1 MGAVL
6 TFGLAMSSGKLPL
19 RPILSAL
26 LCLFCAGYAV
36 AEPAG
41 HWQDADAPA
50 AAWADAASREVEA
63 YGRSQRPTAVMI
75 VEGDRVIARWGDVG
89 RRVNVHSVRKSL
101 LSALYGIA
109 IAEGRISLFSTLAQL
124 GIDDKPPSLT
134 QAEKQATVRDLLMA
148 RSGIYH
154 PAAYETAD
162 IRRKRPA
169 RGSHAAGTFWF
180 YNNWDF
186 NALGAIY
193 RQATGEDIFQSF
205 ARRIAKPIDM
215 EDFSARD
222 GQYVLEPSS
231 IHPAYPFMMSAR
243 DLARFGL
250 LFLNDGGWN
259 ATQVVP
265 AAWVKES
272 TTAYSQTDRN
282 ARYGYLWWARSSDE
296 SGPGAFMALGYGG
309 EVIVVIPP
317 KRLIAVETVDLL
329 QHPQGVE
336 TRSFLNLV
344 RKIGANSPESTVRS
358 D

>member
-1 MGAVL
+1 
-6 TFGLAMSSGKLPL
+6 
-19 RPILSAL
+19 
-26 LCLFCAGYAV
+26 
-36 AEPAG
+36 
-41 HWQDADAPA
+41 
-50 AAWADAASREVEA
+50 
-63 YGRSQRPTAVMI
+63 
-75 VEGDRVIARWGDVG
+75 
-89 RRVNVHSVRKSL
+89 
-101 LSALYGIA
+101 
-109 IAEGRISLFSTLAQL
+109 
-124 GIDDKPPSLT
+124 
-134 QAEKQATVRDLLMA
+134 
-148 RSGIYH
+148 
-154 PAAYETAD
+154 
-162 IRRKRPA
+162 
-169 RGSHAAGTFWF
+169 
-180 YNNWDF
+180 
-186 NALGAIY
+186 
-193 RQATGEDIFQSF
+193 
-205 ARRIAKPIDM
+205 
-215 EDFSARD
+215 
-222 GQYVLEPSS
+222 
-231 IHPAYPFMMSAR
+231 MMSAR

>member
-1 MGAVL
+1 VEPTAGSQAHNCRCSAHLKTGAVFEVG
-6 TFGLAMSSGKLPL
+6 TSSGKLPL

-169 RGSHAAGTFWF
+169 RGS
-180 YNNWDF
+180 
-186 NALGAIY
+186 L
-193 RQATGEDIFQSF
+193 R
-205 ARRIAKPIDM
+205 P
-215 EDFSARD
+215 
-222 GQYVLEPSS
+222 
-231 IHPAYPFMMSAR
+231 
-243 DLARFGL
+243 GL
-250 LFLNDGGWN
+250 SG
-259 ATQVVP
+259 
-265 AAWVKES
+265 S
-272 TTAYSQTDRN
+272 TT
-282 ARYGYLWWARSSDE
+282 
-296 SGPGAFMALGYGG
+296 
-309 EVIVVIPP
+309 
-317 KRLIAVETVDLL
+317 
-329 QHPQGVE
+329 
-336 TRSFLNLV
+336 
-344 RKIGANSPESTVRS
+344 IGTSTPSVRS
-358 D
+358 IGRQPGRTSFKALRGESQSQSTWRIFPHATASTFLSHRPSIRPIRS